1 MSKQLFFGLSLAFF
15 TIFPS
20 TETLP
25 RNEPGSFLSAQEH
38 SITATS
44 TINWKSGYIDSTIT
58 LDAQKRNISLPT
70 GRDAAQQIL
79 EIESPNALKDTFCS
93 VLVNS
98 SERLGNAVES
108 GEIPLAGLNG
118 IIDTGIRTPPFFS
131 RDLKTIS
138 MTHTVSLAKL
148 GSLFVTHIIAY
159 EPKIP
164 LETVPTRPYTGIL
177 IDARGLLSVHGENSK
192 ESIVPCLF
200 PRIWNTSFDLL
211 YEKNMVKPEIA
222 IKKGI
227 IHYSAST
234 DESEYRDIIGLEP
247 LRISARE
254 VFGQNRTDPVIS
266 NYDYLKILS
275 NADNRKLLLEGKIVI
290 LCDED
295 ALIPMNLG
303 PEKDDNYYF
312 VWREINDK
320 MEQKPVARTNFQDS
334 WDGLK
339 ITMYDIRFKAD
350 TAQILP
356 EEKNRLDTIADALR
370 LAGKDAHYLIEGHTA
385 SVGKPSGELSLSV
398 ERAKKI
404 ADELILRG
412 IPKDKIESTG
422 YGGTKPVATNDTDEG
437 RAKNRRVEILITLT
451 EKPAD

>member
-1 MSKQLFFGLSLAFF
+1 MSKQLLFGLSLAFL
-15 TIFPS
+15 TI
-20 TETLP
+20 LP
-25 RNEPGSFLSAQEH
+25 NSMLSAQERTI
-38 SITATS
+38 SATS
-44 TINWKSGYIDSTIT
+44 TIHWETGKIYSAIT

-70 GRDAAQQIL
+70 GRGAAQQIL
-79 EIESPNALKDTFCS
+79 EIETPNVLKDTFCS

-118 IIDTGIRTPPFFS
+118 IIDAGIKTPPFYS
-131 RDLKTIS
+131 RDLKTVS
-138 MTHTVSLAKL
+138 RTHIVSLAKL
-148 GSLFVTHIIAY
+148 GSLFVTHKKAY

-177 IDARGLLSVHGENSK
+177 IDARGPLSVHGENSK
-192 ESIVPCLF
+192 EAIIPCLF
-200 PRIWNTSFDLL
+200 PKIWNAGFDLI

-222 IKKGI
+222 ISDGI

-254 VFGQNRTDPVIS
+254 VFGKNRTDPVIS
-266 NYDYLKILS
+266 DNDSLKILS
-275 NADNRKLLLEGKIVI
+275 SAENRKLLLEGKIVI
-290 LCDED
+290 LCNED
-295 ALIPMNLG
+295 ALEPQELG
-303 PEKDDNYYF
+303 PEKDDDYYF
-312 VWREINDK
+312 VWQEINEK
-320 MEQKPVARTNFQDS
+320 LEQKPVARTSFADS
-334 WDGLK
+334 WEGLK
-339 ITMYDIRFKAD
+339 ITMYDIRFSAD

-356 EEKNRLDTIADALR
+356 EEKTRLDSIADALR
-370 LAGKDAHYLIEGHTA
+370 LAGPNAHFLIEGHTA
-385 SVGKPSGELSLSV
+385 SVGKPNGELSLSV
-398 ERAKKI
+398 ERAAKI
-404 ADELILRG
+404 AQELVLRG
-412 IPKDKIESTG
+412 IPKKSIESTG